1 MARAVLL
8 TLLAGAALICSA
20 AGVSASTVRS
30 CGDLPETSSH
40 LAISNVTTRGLTCS
54 QARRAVLPIAARCST
69 GGCYAA
75 GRHWSCRN
83 LGAGEAVD
91 ERCVSGQVVV
101 RFQTGV

>member
-1 MARAVLL
+1 MARSVLL
-8 TLLAGAALICSA
+8 ALLAGTALIYSA
-20 AGVSASTVRS
+20 AGASASAVRS
-30 CGDLPETSSH
+30 CGDLPETSTH

-54 QARRAVLPIAARCST
+54 QARHAAVAIYRCST
-69 GGCYAA
+69 DRCYAA